1 MFSEINLRNHSS
13 LHKLFYGLGIEYFSK
28 CHKHFIWSFYE
39 KIIQVCLN
47 YLENDDEFKEDLIKD
62 LKKK

>member
-1 MFSEINLRNHSS
+1 M
-13 LHKLFYGLGIEYFSK
+13 LHYGIEYFSK

>member
-1 MFSEINLRNHSS
+1 M
-13 LHKLFYGLGIEYFSK
+13 LHYGIEYFSK

-62 LKKK
+62 LKKKQLNTFSNFRKTILQ